1 MTQFRRSFLIGS
13 AFVSLWAAFQ
23 PIQAASLFEASAI
36 SLRRASV
43 SLRPTLFSTSRRLH
57 SSSDEFRTG
66 RYAQVTEDV
75 AFKHIMHKE
84 NLRNSFLSAILG
96 ETINH
101 SEILDTSLNPIKE
114 FENLRKVINKRGFN
128 ERNISRGK
136 TSKGY
141 KYSNEQTPAKP
152 GEVFGRTCFAL
163 SAALT
168 CCSSI

>member
-84 NLRNSFLSAILG
+84 TFAPGNLLTTISKNS
-96 ETINH
+96 
-101 SEILDTSLNPIKE
+101 
-114 FENLRKVINKRGFN
+114 
-128 ERNISRGK
+128 
-136 TSKGY
+136 
-141 KYSNEQTPAKP
+141 
-152 GEVFGRTCFAL
+152 AL
-163 SAALT
+163 ESHF
-168 CCSSI
+168 